1 MLSCEEAYSAPLHG
15 IRFQYT
21 GSMAVVHLPDTT
33 KTWINFVGIGV
44 WFTGLGWVTVHFL
57 IKPQD
62 PLGFAN
68 SSSEPLWL
76 KIHGAF
82 AFLAL
87 WTGGMLWGI
96 HVVKAWGTGRQRW
109 SGSTLFGASLIL
121 IVTGYLLYYVVD
133 DRIRN
138 AISWIHWLLGIA
150 LPLAYLVHRLAKK
163 IRPSRR

>member
-1 MLSCEEAYSAPLHG
+1 
-15 IRFQYT
+15 
-21 GSMAVVHLPDTT
+21 MAVVHLPGTT

-44 WFTGLGWVTVHFL
+44 WFTGLGWVIVHFL

-62 PLGFAN
+62 PLSFAN

-96 HVVKAWGTGRQRW
+96 HVVKAWGARRHRW
-109 SGSTLFGASLIL
+109 SGSTLFGAFLIL
-121 IVTGYLLYYVVD
+121 IVTGYLLYYVAD
-133 DRIRN
+133 DRTRN
-138 AISWIHWLLGIA
+138 AISWIHWLLGLA

-163 IRPSRR
+163 IHPSRR